1 MMVQKN
7 IEMQLQAIRIIKE
20 RNGVLPECLTEGSDV
35 FSEIEQEEMKILR
48 EVLRKSKEE
57 YELEQERKRTEEARA
72 KLRAPDVTHN
82 FPGDSREAVKVK
94 ESTEGA
100 EDSEETPKCP
110 LEGSH
115 QSTKEDPKP
124 VCPVQKGTENLPQPS
139 CTKGKEDT
147 KKRSA
152 GKGSEN
158 TVQKAGVKGPDLSE
172 TEKQQLKQ
180 REDYLKKKRDLLLA
194 TKKES
199 KNNAPPP
206 PAAAST
212 DQKEEESPP
221 KEVKHFHMNPQV
233 LSVQVPMLL
242 LKSGNGLKRTRG
254 EIFPSYWFCRGFGLE
269 GSVMKL
275 ALVGF
280 GIIKPS

>member
-20 RNGVLPECLTEGSDV
+20 RNGVVPECLTEGSDV

-48 EVLRKSKEE
+48 EVLRQSKEE
-57 YELEQERKRTEEARA
+57 YEIEQERKRTEEARA
-72 KLRAPDVTHN
+72 KHKAPDVTHQ
-82 FPGDSREAVKVK
+82 FPGDSREAVTAQ

-100 EDSEETPKCP
+100 EQSPKCP

-115 QSTKEDPKP
+115 KSTKEDPKP
-124 VCPVQKGTENLPQPS
+124 VCPVQKGIENLPQPS

-147 KKRSA
+147 KKSSA

-194 TKKES
+194 TKKDS
-199 KNNAPPP
+199 KNNP
-206 PAAAST
+206 PAPNS
-212 DQKEEESPP
+212 DQREEESPP
-221 KEVKHFHMNPQV
+221 KEDTGMRREAIF
-233 LSVQVPMLL
+233 
-242 LKSGNGLKRTRG
+242 NGKF
-254 EIFPSYWFCRGFGLE
+254 I
-269 GSVMKL
+269 
-275 ALVGF
+275 
-280 GIIKPS
+280 